1 MPSDDLFSAR
11 VGVIGAGLI
20 GGSICRSLRKAGIV
34 DLTIHSPSSS
44 TLAEV
49 RNDGFTAVDSVA
61 EVVAATD
68 VLFVCVPMS
77 VQLSVF
83 VSIAEALR
91 ATGETQKI
99 VTDVASVKGIEA
111 HQAVSLFSSVGAT
124 FVPGHPMAGTEES
137 GFGASSADMFR
148 DATWVLC
155 PEYASAPEVLT
166 VMRLVLAMQARVSL
180 LDIDSHDRG
189 VAAISHLPYLLA
201 ASLVNALPDGDAQ
214 TLAMRL
220 AAGSFR
226 DGSRVASSEPWLS
239 ASMVNSNSA
248 NVQRN
253 LETAIELLTQMREAL
268 ARGDDGAVLG
278 FFERARALKAT
289 HAAVKSSSETEHVSV
304 ATAEALSSLMA
315 SCRTG
320 ALIRSVSATDDQWNV
335 VLER

>member
-1 MPSDDLFSAR
+1 MTTDMPVR

-20 GGSICRSLRKAGIV
+20 GGSICRSLRAANV
-34 DLTIHSPSSS
+34 ASVTVHSPSGS
-44 TLAEV
+44 TLSAV
-49 RNDGFTAVDSVA
+49 ANDGFDVVDSIAAVVA
-61 EVVAATD
+61 ESD
-68 VLFVCVPMS
+68 VLFVCVPLTVQREVLAS
-77 VQLSVF
+77 V
-83 VSIAEALR
+83 AEGVRESGNA
-91 ATGETQKI
+91 GVI
-99 VTDVASVKGIEA
+99 VTDVSSVKGEPA
-111 HQAVSLFSSVGAT
+111 RESAELLSAAGAT

-289 HAAVKSSSETEHVSV
+289 HAALRSSSETEHVSV

-315 SCRTG
+315 SCRAG